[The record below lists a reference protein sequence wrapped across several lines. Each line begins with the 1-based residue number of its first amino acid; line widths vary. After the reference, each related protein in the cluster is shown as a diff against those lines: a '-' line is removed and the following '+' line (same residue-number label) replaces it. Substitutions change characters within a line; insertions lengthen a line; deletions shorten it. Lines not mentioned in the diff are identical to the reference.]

1 MRGPGRTRPF
11 PTAVGGTVPQG
22 VAEVGEC
29 RLGGVDQW
37 VLVRGRELANPP
49 LIHLHGGPGF
59 SETRLL
65 RHFNSDIE
73 NRFTVVYRDQ
83 RGTGKSFRPSIP
95 RSSMTVE
102 QFLTDLYELVDMVC
116 ARVGKEQVVLHGHSW
131 GSLLGVLYADRHP
144 ERIAAYLGTVQID
157 DAAAAESAS
166 YTCPLAA
173 AELRRNRRVLE
184 ALRAIG
190 PPPIRHPVS
199 SPRTWL
205 QRLDGQSVPFPGDQ
219 PQNQST
225 GPVETADRAEKF
237 E

>member
-1 MRGPGRTRPF
+1 M
-11 PTAVGGTVPQG
+11 PQG

-131 GSLLGVLYADRHP
+131 GGSLLGVLYADRHP
-144 ERIAAYLGTVQID
+144 ERIAAYLAPSRSTMRRLRSPPRIPARSPLPNC
-157 DAAAAESAS
+157 DATAGSWRRCALSVRPPLSGILCLLRGPGCSAS
-166 YTCPLAA
+166 TAKACHF
-173 AELRRNRRVLE
+173 
-184 ALRAIG
+184 RAISRRINPQA
-190 PPPIRHPVS
+190 PPLRLQTGRRS
-199 SPRTWL
+199 SSSAL
-205 QRLDGQSVPFPGDQ
+205 
-219 PQNQST
+219 PQCSLN
-225 GPVETADRAEKF
+225 GRAAR
-237 E
+237 